1 MLVPHPQ
8 LPRAICDIEKTIV
21 GWALPISRKD
31 EEHWY
36 ASYSNSVLNV
46 LYDCSAIGHA
56 YPYGNGG
63 QTRIT
68 FKYRNRNS
76 SFNKSNRIILHKGLW
91 KALNVNY

>member
-1 MLVPHPQ
+1 MANIKSQQSLK
-8 LPRAICDIEKTIV
+8 DKTIKGTMWSAIDNV
-21 GWALPISRKD
+21 AKFGVAFIVSIVLARLLSPD
-31 EEHWY
+31 
-36 ASYSNSVLNV
+36 SVLNV

-76 SFNKSNRIILHKGLW
+76 SFNKSNRIILHKGL
-91 KALNVNY
+91 